1 MVILDVAIV
10 NVALPS
16 IKTDLGFSRKGL
28 QWVITAYAIIFGG
41 TLLLGGSAE

>member
-16 IKTDLGFSRKGL
+16 IQADLGLDVLPAGVVR
-28 QWVITAYAIIFGG
+28 
-41 TLLLGGSAE
+41 LGRVFL